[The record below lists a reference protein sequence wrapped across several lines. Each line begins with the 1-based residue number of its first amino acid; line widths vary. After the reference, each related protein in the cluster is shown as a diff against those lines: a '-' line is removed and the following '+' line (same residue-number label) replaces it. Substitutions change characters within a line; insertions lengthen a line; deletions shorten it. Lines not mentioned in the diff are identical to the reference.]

1 MLNSLKT
8 DILNSTKDYTNKIK
22 IFGNNNEEDK
32 GEQVIEEGLKK
43 TKVQIDDNEEEK
55 EEEHEEKEEEEEE
68 EEKEEEEEEKEEE
81 EEEEEEEKEE
91 EEEEEEE
98 LDDTADII
106 DDDDDDDD
114 DDIEFTSISKE
125 ESKIPSKNKVT
136 NEDNMTFLDNNYN
149 NDFTTCLDTLL
160 LQKISK
166 DYQNDYIIN
175 NHSNYLNNNIEEIRK
190 LSNVIRNKDNII
202 IDEFHKTIPF
212 LSKYEKTKI
221 MGIRV
226 KQLNNN
232 AKPYINLNEEEIFD
246 NYIIASKELIEKKLP
261 FIIQRPLPNNTFEYW
276 KLSDLDIIL

>member
-8 DILNSTKDYTNKIK
+8 DILNSTKDYTNNIN
-22 IFGNNNEEDK
+22 IFGNNNKEDK
-32 GEQVIEEGLKK
+32 GEEGDEEGQKK
-43 TKVQIDDNEEEK
+43 TNVQIDDNEEEN
-55 EEEHEEKEEEEEE
+55 EEEENEE
-68 EEKEEEEEEKEEE
+68 EENEEED
-81 EEEEEEEKEE
+81 
-91 EEEEEEE
+91 
-98 LDDTADII
+98 LDNNADI
-106 DDDDDDDD
+106 DDDDDDEGDE
-114 DDIEFTSISKE
+114 DDIEITSNSKE
-125 ESKIPSKNKVT
+125 ESKNPSKNKVT

-149 NDFTTCLDTLL
+149 NDFTSCLDTLL

-190 LSNVIRNKDNII
+190 LSNVIRNKDNTIV
-202 IDEFHKTIPF
+202 DEFHKTIPF